1 MFNIGVEG
9 QFVLGAFGATVAAIA
24 LQGPAGAADP
34 RSCRVIAGILTGAAW
49 GFIPGFLKARTGA
62 HEVITTIM
70 LNYVA
75 VQIVLFGAALGL
87 PAPGGQRQPISKVLS
102 DFVRVPLIFDLPAIR
117 LHWGFVVALLM
128 AVVVSWFLFKTT
140 KGYELRAAG
149 FNLHAARY
157 AGMSAGGSII
167 LAMALSGGLA
177 GLGGSMEV
185 LGTVPQM
192 SNDISSGFGFNAIAL
207 ALLAGNRPA
216 GIVAA
221 SLLFGALRT
230 GGGLMQV
237 KTGIPLDLLFF
248 IQALVIMF
256 VAAPGLIRGAL
267 PDRSQARAGRR

>member
-1 MFNIGVEG
+1 MI
-9 QFVLGAFGATVAAIA
+9 
-24 LQGPAGAADP
+24 
-34 RSCRVIAGILTGAAW
+34 
-49 GFIPGFLKARTGA
+49 
-62 HEVITTIM
+62 
-70 LNYVA
+70 
-75 VQIVLFGAALGL
+75 
-87 PAPGGQRQPISKVLS
+87 
-102 DFVRVPLIFDLPAIR
+102 DLPGLR

-149 FNLHAARY
+149 FNINAARY
-157 AGMSAGGSII
+157 AGMSASGSII
-167 LAMALSGGLA
+167 LAMSMSGALA

-192 SNDISSGFGFNAIAL
+192 SNDISSGYGFNAIAL
-207 ALLAGNRPA
+207 ALLAGNRPM
-216 GIVAA
+216 GIVLA

-256 VAAPGLIRGAL
+256 VAAPGLIRVLYRFDRTRMPGA
-267 PDRSQARAGRR
+267 DKATIEGGAA

>member
-1 MFNIGVEG
+1 M
-9 QFVLGAFGATVAAIA
+9 
-24 LQGPAGAADP
+24 
-34 RSCRVIAGILTGAAW
+34 SVIAGIVTGAAW

-75 VQIVLFGAALGL
+75 FQIVLFGLRSDFLRKEGSSE
-87 PAPGGQRQPISKVLS
+87 PISKVLS
-102 DFVRVPLIFDLPAIR
+102 DFVRIPLVFDLPAIR
-117 LHWGFVVALLM
+117 LHWGFAVALLM

-167 LAMALSGGLA
+167 LAMSLSGALA

-192 SNDISSGFGFNAIAL
+192 SNDISSGYGFNAIAL

-256 VAAPGLIRGAL
+256 VAAPGLIRVLYRFDRTRMPGA
-267 PDRSQARAGRR
+267 DKATVEGGAA